1 MSMIRGKGLV
11 ILLVLVLAFFYV
23 WQRTRV
29 IQLGYDLQV
38 LKSERN
44 KGVQVNNHL
53 LIEVSTLAALD
64 RVERVAMNS
73 LGMKRPDTG
82 QIVLVASR
90 DHSKSRVASAAP
102 VSVRTGGGTFN
113 GLQVAQ
119 AALTSGSKSGEEKI
133 PVLIRKIKD
142 AL

>member
-29 IQLGYDLQV
+29 IQLGYDLQM

-44 KGVQVNNHL
+44 KAVQVHNHL
-53 LIEVSTLAALD
+53 LIEASTLAALD
-64 RVERVAMNS
+64 RVERVAMSS

-90 DHSKSRVASAAP
+90 DHSKSWGASVAP
-102 VSVRTGGGTFN
+102 VSVRASGGTFN

-119 AALTSGSKSGEEKI
+119 AALSSGSKSGEEKI
-133 PVLIRKIKD
+133 PFLIRKIKD